1 MTYGELIKE
10 CAEKIIE
17 TQIDVQLATKLIR
30 TLGWAE
36 HAKLSPPIVEYH
48 CLAGYIELLW
58 GKRKLV
64 IYGHES
70 EEATLEGMGVIETIK
85 GHTAKRFRQ
94 RTAQ

>member
-1 MTYGELIKE
+1 MTYGELIEE

-48 CLAGYIELLW
+48 CLADYVELVW
-58 GKRKLV
+58 DKRRLV
-64 IYGHES
+64 IFCYES
-70 EEATLEGMGVIETIK
+70 EEVTLEGMAVIETIK
-85 GHTAKRFRQ
+85 GHTVKQ
-94 RTAQ
+94 HRTRTTL